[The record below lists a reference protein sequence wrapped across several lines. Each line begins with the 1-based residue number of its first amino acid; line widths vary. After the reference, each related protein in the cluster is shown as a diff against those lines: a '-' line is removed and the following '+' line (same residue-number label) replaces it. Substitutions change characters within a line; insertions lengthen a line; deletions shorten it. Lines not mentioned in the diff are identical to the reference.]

1 VTVYEYDSCRICGA
15 SFAVHSIG
23 QMRRCVNML
32 EIGVQNAIRRDVE
45 AQERA
50 VLRDRLGVVTRRG
63 K

>member
-1 VTVYEYDSCRICGA
+1 MCGA